1 MRATK
6 NQIWKVKVYLL
17 KKGYGSKLQLAKD
30 ANIAPSELS
39 SFLNGGSL
47 KEEKVNRVLA
57 AAGVKNE
64 VA

>member
-17 KKGYGSKLQLAKD
+17 KKGNGSKLQLAKD

-57 AAGVKNE
+57 AAGVKTE
-64 VA
+64 AV

>member
-57 AAGVKNE
+57 AAGVKTKA
-64 VA
+64 V

>member
-64 VA
+64 AV

>member
-57 AAGVKNE
+57 AAGVKTE
-64 VA
+64 AV

>member
-6 NQIWKVKVYLL
+6 NQIWKVKVCLL

-47 KEEKVNRVLA
+47 KKEKVNRVLA
-57 AAGVKNE
+57 AAGVKTE
-64 VA
+64 AV

>member
-17 KKGYGSKLQLAKD
+17 KKGYGSKLQLAKY

-57 AAGVKNE
+57 AAGVKTKA
-64 VA
+64 V

>member
-1 MRATK
+1 MRAK
-6 NQIWKVKVYLL
+6 KSQIWKVKVYLL

-57 AAGVKNE
+57 AAGVKTKA
-64 VA
+64 V

>member
-6 NQIWKVKVYLL
+6 NQIWKVKVSLL

-57 AAGVKNE
+57 AAGVKTE
-64 VA
+64 AV